1 MTCSAPRGDEF
12 VDRPATGGYP
22 RDADADSSARR
33 RHAVFVSD
41 FVHIERSFEEL
52 AAELLDSSKEW
63 HRAAERSAARQR
75 FVLRVGDA
83 RQNASSV
90 IIPMRWEPVA
100 FERLLPVLESD
111 IELLSLGTGH
121 CRLSVS
127 GRYQV
132 PFAQLGASLD
142 RLAMRRVAEMAVRRF
157 LLEIADALEHEVTV

>member
-1 MTCSAPRGDEF
+1 VTCSAPRGDESG
-12 VDRPATGGYP
+12 DRPAAGGYP
-22 RDADADSSARR
+22 RETDADSPSRR

-41 FVHIERSFEEL
+41 FVHIERSFDEL
-52 AAELLDSSKEW
+52 AAELLDSTKEW
-63 HRAAERSAARQR
+63 HQAAERSAARQR
-75 FVLRVGDA
+75 FVLRAGDA
-83 RQNASSV
+83 RQNTSSV

-132 PFAQLGASLD
+132 PFAQLGATLD
-142 RLAMRRVAEMAVRRF
+142 RLAMRRVAEMAVRGF